1 MKMRTLLKITSAIL
15 ALAVISC
22 EKPQVD
28 PQQPG
33 TEHPGIEQPT
43 PEVPETPE
51 LPQLEVNTYEVDGER
66 NPFGSVAVSNFGEY
80 VCIAATPAEG
90 VENFDDVFEQDE
102 YFYVAISPLLVGHEF
117 DMMQEE
123 KLFTVMSTMDGA
135 FLESVAP
142 SMTEEI
148 VSGTC
153 LFDYKEGV
161 AAVEA
166 HIELAD
172 GTYLSVKL
180 SAEEPGIIV
189 NENVFAI
196 AGNQKPVRTAFCLVE
211 DGVTALYITPAGIGY
226 FADLEITTYYAYVIL
241 DSSKCHGRTLGVEDL
256 IAVGYADN
264 FNELIVDSR
273 EVKTTGTVNVVSD
286 PDDPT
291 HYVVAM
297 NLDFDGTSLEVSF
310 DGKTLDANVKEVIES
325 KFKYEGKSYGITGVS
340 LGYMPEKDDVYA
352 VRVKT
357 ERNDEL
363 LISLPAKFLDGNAHG
378 FSQSAD
384 LYIEYDGVTY
394 SKANGSSGTV
404 TVGVNDGMITINVT
418 NYKNLEIIYEGP
430 YEDLL

>member
-1 MKMRTLLKITSAIL
+1 MRTLLKITVAMV

-33 TEHPGIEQPT
+33 TEQPGTEQPT
-43 PEVPETPE
+43 PEVPEPPE

-90 VENFDDVFEQDE
+90 VENFDEVFEQEE
-102 YFYVAISPLLVGHEF
+102 YFYVAVSPLLVGREF
-117 DMMQEE
+117 DMMQEG
-123 KLFTVMSTMDGA
+123 KLFTVMSTLDGA
-135 FLESVAP
+135 YLESVAP
-142 SMTEEI
+142 SLREEI

-172 GTYLSVKL
+172 GTHLSVKL
-180 SAEEPGIIV
+180 SAEEQGIVV
-189 NENVFAI
+189 NENTFAI
-196 AGNQKPVRTAFCLVE
+196 AGDQKPVRTAFSLVE
-211 DGVTALYITPAGIGY
+211 DGVTALYLTPAGISY
-226 FADLEITTYYAYVIL
+226 FDDLPITTYYAYVIL

-256 IAVGYADN
+256 IAAGYADN

-273 EVKTTGTVNVVSD
+273 KVKTTGTVNVAAD

-291 HYVVAM
+291 HFVVAM
-297 NLDFDGTSLEVSF
+297 DLDFDGTSLEVSF
-310 DGKTLDANVKEVIES
+310 DGKTLDANAKEVIES

-357 ERNDEL
+357 ERNDEVV
-363 LISLPAKFLDGNAHG
+363 IGLPAKFLDDNAHG

-384 LYIEYDGVTY
+384 LFIEYDGVVY

-404 TVGVNDGMITINVT
+404 TIGVDGGMININVT
-418 NYKNLEIIYEGP
+418 NYDNLEIIYEGP
-430 YEDLL
+430 YENAL

>member
-1 MKMRTLLKITSAIL
+1 MKMRTLLKITAAMV

-33 TEHPGIEQPT
+33 PEQPGTEQPT

-51 LPQLEVNTYEVDGER
+51 LPQLEVNTYEIGGER
-66 NPFGSVAVSNFGEY
+66 NPFGSVVVSNFGEY

-90 VENFDDVFEQDE
+90 VENFDEVFEQEE
-102 YFYVAISPLLVGHEF
+102 YFYVAVSPLLVGQEF
-117 DMMQEE
+117 DLMQEE
-123 KLFTVMSTMDGA
+123 SLFTVMSTLYGA
-135 FLESVAP
+135 YLESVAP
-142 SMTEEI
+142 SIREEI

-166 HIELAD
+166 HIQLAD
-172 GTYLSVKL
+172 GAYLSVKL
-180 SAEEPGIIV
+180 SAEEPGIVV
-189 NENVFAI
+189 NENTFAI
-196 AGNQKPVRTAFCLVE
+196 AGNQKPVRTAFRLVE
-211 DGVTALYITPAGIGY
+211 DGVTALYLTPAGISY
-226 FADLEITTYYAYVIL
+226 FDDLPITTYYAYVIL

-273 EVKTTGTVNVVSD
+273 EVKTTGIVNVAAD

-291 HYVVAM
+291 HFVVAM
-297 NLDFDGTSLEVSF
+297 DLDLDGTSLEVSF
-310 DGKTLDANVKEVIES
+310 DGKTLDANAKEVIES

-340 LGYMPEKDDVYA
+340 LGYMPEKGDVYA

-357 ERNDEL
+357 ERNDEVV
-363 LISLPAKFLDGNAHG
+363 ISLPAKFLDGNAHG

-384 LYIEYDGVTY
+384 LFIEYDGVVY

-404 TVGVNDGMITINVT
+404 TIGVDDGMININVT
-418 NYKNLEIIYEGP
+418 NYNNLEIIYEGP
-430 YEDLL
+430 YEGA

>member
-1 MKMRTLLKITSAIL
+1 MKMRTLLKITAAMV

-33 TEHPGIEQPT
+33 PEQPDTEQPT

-51 LPQLEVNTYEVDGER
+51 LPQLEVNTYEIGGER

-90 VENFDDVFEQDE
+90 VENFDEVFEQEE
-102 YFYVAISPLLVGHEF
+102 YFYVAVSPLLVGQEF
-117 DMMQEE
+117 DLMQEE
-123 KLFTVMSTMDGA
+123 RLFTVMSTLYGA
-135 FLESVAP
+135 YLESVAP
-142 SMTEEI
+142 SIREEI

-166 HIELAD
+166 HIQLAD
-172 GTYLSVKL
+172 GAYLSVKL
-180 SAEEPGIIV
+180 SAEEPGIVV
-189 NENVFAI
+189 NENTFAI
-196 AGNQKPVRTAFCLVE
+196 AGNQKPVRTAFRLVE
-211 DGVTALYITPAGIGY
+211 DGVTALYLTPAGISY
-226 FADLEITTYYAYVIL
+226 FDDLPITTYYAYVIL

-273 EVKTTGTVNVVSD
+273 EVKTTGIVNVAAD

-291 HYVVAM
+291 HFVVAM
-297 NLDFDGTSLEVSF
+297 DLDLDGTSLEVSF
-310 DGKTLDANVKEVIES
+310 DGKTLDANAKEVIES

-340 LGYMPEKDDVYA
+340 LGYMPEKGDVYA

-357 ERNDEL
+357 ERNDEVV
-363 LISLPAKFLDGNAHG
+363 ISLPAKFLDGNAHG

-384 LYIEYDGVTY
+384 LFIEYDGVVY

-404 TVGVNDGMITINVT
+404 TIGVDDGMININVT
-418 NYKNLEIIYEGP
+418 NYNNLEIIYEGP
-430 YEDLL
+430 YEGA

>member
-33 TEHPGIEQPT
+33 PEQPDTEQPT

-51 LPQLEVNTYEVDGER
+51 LPQLEVNTYEIGGER

-90 VENFDDVFEQDE
+90 VENFDEVFEQEE
-102 YFYVAISPLLVGHEF
+102 YFYVAVSPLLVGQEF
-117 DMMQEE
+117 DLMQEE
-123 KLFTVMSTMDGA
+123 RLFTVMSTLYGA
-135 FLESVAP
+135 YLESVAP
-142 SMTEEI
+142 SIREEI

-166 HIELAD
+166 HIQLAD
-172 GTYLSVKL
+172 GAYLSVKL
-180 SAEEPGIIV
+180 SAEEPGIVV
-189 NENVFAI
+189 NENTFAI
-196 AGNQKPVRTAFCLVE
+196 AGNQKPVRTAFRLVE
-211 DGVTALYITPAGIGY
+211 DGVTALYLTPAGISY
-226 FADLEITTYYAYVIL
+226 FDDLPITTYYAYVIL

-273 EVKTTGTVNVVSD
+273 EVKTTGIVNVAAD

-291 HYVVAM
+291 HFVVAM
-297 NLDFDGTSLEVSF
+297 DLDLDGTSLEVSF
-310 DGKTLDANVKEVIES
+310 DGKTLDANAKEVIES

-340 LGYMPEKDDVYA
+340 LGYMPEKGDVYA

-357 ERNDEL
+357 ERNDEVV
-363 LISLPAKFLDGNAHG
+363 ISLPAKFLDGNAHG

-384 LYIEYDGVTY
+384 LFIEYDGVVY

-404 TVGVNDGMITINVT
+404 TIGVDDGMININVT
-418 NYKNLEIIYEGP
+418 NYNNLEIIYEGP
-430 YEDLL
+430 YEGA

>member
-1 MKMRTLLKITSAIL
+1 MKMRTLLKITAAIL

-22 EKPQVD
+22 EKPD
-28 PQQPG
+28 PQPVPEQPG
-33 TEHPGIEQPT
+33 TEQPT
-43 PEVPETPE
+43 PEVPENPE

-80 VCIAATPAEG
+80 ICIAATPAEG
-90 VENFDDVFEQDE
+90 VEDFEEVFDQDE
-102 YFYVAISPLLVGHEF
+102 YFYVAISPLLVGQEF

-123 KLFTVMSTMDGA
+123 KLFTVMSTLDGA
-135 FLESVAP
+135 YLESVAP

-166 HIELAD
+166 HIALAD
-172 GTYLSVKL
+172 GARLSVKL

-211 DGVTALYITPAGIGY
+211 DGVTSLYITPAGISY

-264 FNELIVDSR
+264 FNELVVDSR
-273 EVKTTGTVNVVSD
+273 EVPATGMVNVAAD
-286 PDDPT
+286 PEDPT
-291 HYVVAM
+291 HFIVAM
-297 NLDFDGTSLEVSF
+297 NLDFDGTSLEITF
-310 DGKTLDANVKEVIES
+310 DGKALDAKVKEVKES
-325 KFKYEGKSYGITGVS
+325 KFKYDGKTYGITGVS
-340 LGYMPEKDDVYA
+340 LGYMPEKEDVYA
-352 VRVKT
+352 VRVMT
-357 ERNDEL
+357 ERGDEAV
-363 LISLPAKFLDGNAHG
+363 ISLPAKFLDGNAHG

-384 LYIEYDGVTY
+384 LYFEYDGVVY
-394 SKANGSSGTV
+394 SKAGGFSGTV
-404 TVGVNDGMITINVT
+404 TVGVADGVIKIKVT
-418 NYKNLEIIYEGP
+418 NYKNLQITYEGP

>member
-33 TEHPGIEQPT
+33 TEQSGTEQPT

-80 VCIAATPAEG
+80 ICIAATPAEG
-90 VENFDDVFEQDE
+90 VENFDEVFEQDE

-166 HIELAD
+166 HIALAD
-172 GTYLSVKL
+172 GARLSVKL

-211 DGVTALYITPAGIGY
+211 DGVTALYITPAGISY
-226 FADLEITTYYAYVIL
+226 FADLEITTYYA
-241 DSSKCHGRTLGVEDL
+241 
-256 IAVGYADN
+256 
-264 FNELIVDSR
+264 
-273 EVKTTGTVNVVSD
+273 
-286 PDDPT
+286 
-291 HYVVAM
+291 
-297 NLDFDGTSLEVSF
+297 
-310 DGKTLDANVKEVIES
+310 
-325 KFKYEGKSYGITGVS
+325 
-340 LGYMPEKDDVYA
+340 
-352 VRVKT
+352 
-357 ERNDEL
+357 
-363 LISLPAKFLDGNAHG
+363 
-378 FSQSAD
+378 
-384 LYIEYDGVTY
+384 
-394 SKANGSSGTV
+394 
-404 TVGVNDGMITINVT
+404 
-418 NYKNLEIIYEGP
+418 
-430 YEDLL
+430 